1 MSESG
6 STETTTTDT
15 QQTYKFRIW
24 RQSGPEQPGRL
35 VNYAVSGIEPEM
47 SLLEA
52 LDFLNEDL
60 IRRGEDPIAFESDCR
75 EGICGMC
82 GLVISGVAHG
92 PKEGC
97 TTCEF
102 RMRLLKPDDTITI
115 EPFRA
120 TGFPVIRDL
129 VVDRSAFDRI
139 IAKGGYVSVNTGT
152 APEANSI
159 PVSRD
164 TAESAMDAATCIGC
178 GACVAAC
185 PNASAALFVGAKVAH
200 LARMPQGAQERER
213 RVLNMVDQMDKE
225 GFGNCSNHAECEA
238 VCPKEIS
245 INVIS
250 QMRREHMRAS
260 VKQFMAP

>member
-1 MSESG
+1 MSQ
-6 STETTTTDT
+6 STETTATDT
-15 QQTYKFRIW
+15 QQTYTFRIW

-35 VNYAVSGIEPEM
+35 VNYSVSGIEPEM

-60 IRRGEDPIAFESDCR
+60 IRRGEEPIAFESDCR

-82 GLVISGVAHG
+82 SLVINGVAHG
-92 PKEGC
+92 PKEAC

-129 VVDRSAFDRI
+129 VVDRTAFDRI
-139 IAKGGYVSVNTGT
+139 IGKGGYVSVNTGT

-164 TAESAMDAATCIGC
+164 TSESAMDAATCIGC

-185 PNASAALFVGAKVAH
+185 PNASASLFVGAKVAH
-200 LARMPQGAQERER
+200 LARMPQGEQERER

-260 VKQFMAP
+260 VKKFMAP